1 LVAILLFGLAD
12 SMVGPYL
19 VLFGANQAHLSP
31 FAIGVLVSAIAISG
45 MAIST
50 WLGGR
55 YDRSPSRWPALLALI
70 APAAGYLLLTTTVS
84 YAALLVI
91 GVTLLGAQTAAFPQL
106 FTLARSGAE
115 TSSSASAPVL
125 RSAWSLAWAIGPLIG
140 AVLLSAAGFTGLFL
154 AAALTFTLVTVPLA
168 LLGRTPP
175 AAPAPTEAADGPS
188 RPTMLPVLSFTL
200 FHTAMFAGGVVL
212 PLYVTKA
219 LDRPDHD
226 VGLLFSVC
234 AFAEIPAALALL
246 LLPARIAKARVILL
260 GMALL
265 AVYSVLIATT
275 SSLPVLIGSQ
285 VARGVA
291 IAVVGVLAITYFQDL
306 LPEAAGRATT
316 LYANTAAAGSLL
328 SGILAGTAAQL
339 LGYRW
344 ALVLCGALAVIAVVL
359 LKLSPA
365 GDGREPAGD
374 GREPAGDG
382 PEVTP

>member
-91 GVTLLGAQTAAFPQL
+91 GVTLLGAEAAAFPQL
-106 FTLARSGAE
+106 FTLASSGAE
-115 TSSSASAPVL
+115 TSRSASAPVL

-154 AAALTFTLVTVPLA
+154 ATALAFTLVTVPLA

-175 AAPAPTEAADGPS
+175 AAPATTGAADVPS
-188 RPTMLPVLSFTL
+188 RSTMLPVLSFTL
-200 FHTAMFAGGVVL
+200 FHTAMFAGGIVL

-219 LDRPDHD
+219 LGRPDRD

-246 LLPARIAKARVILL
+246 LLPARISRARVILL

-265 AVYSVLIATT
+265 VVYSVLIATT

-291 IAVVGVLAITYFQDL
+291 IAVVGVLGITYFQDL
-306 LPEAAGRATT
+306 MPEAAGRATT
-316 LYANTAAAGSLL
+316 LYANTAAAGSLV
-328 SGILAGTAAQL
+328 SGVLAGTAAQL
-339 LGYRW
+339 FGYRS
-344 ALVLCGALAVIAVVL
+344 ALMLCGALGVIAVVL
-359 LKLSPA
+359 LKMSPS
-365 GDGREPAGD
+365 GEGREVPD
-374 GREPAGDG
+374 NGRG
-382 PEVTP
+382 VTP